1 VISCLTHNYTMRNK
15 MSSSSCKREITDDD
29 DDACVTLSVFDSYI
43 CTQIFQK
50 LNHIKRNVFVRE
62 VIS

>member
-1 VISCLTHNYTMRNK
+1 MT
-15 MSSSSCKREITDDD
+15 
-29 DDACVTLSVFDSYI
+29 DACVTLRKEDGTYYMFDSYI

>member
-1 VISCLTHNYTMRNK
+1 MSC
-15 MSSSSCKREITDDD
+15 SSCKREITDDG
-29 DDACVTLSVFDSYI
+29 ACVTLRKEDGTYYMFDSYI

-50 LNHIKRNVFVRE
+50 LNHIKRNVLVRE

>member
-1 VISCLTHNYTMRNK
+1 MSC
-15 MSSSSCKREITDDD
+15 SSCKREITDDD
-29 DDACVTLSVFDSYI
+29 VCVTLRKEDGTNYMFDSYI
-43 CTQIFQK
+43 CTQKFQK